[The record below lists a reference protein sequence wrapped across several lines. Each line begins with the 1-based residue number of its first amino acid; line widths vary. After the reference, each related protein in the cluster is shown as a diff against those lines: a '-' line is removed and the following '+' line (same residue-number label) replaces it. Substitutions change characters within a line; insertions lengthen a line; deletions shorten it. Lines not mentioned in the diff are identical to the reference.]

1 MLGVLGERQSLL
13 FVNNTL
19 LFLPHTADIL
29 LLLFCFFPIHLY
41 SSSCI
46 ILFNPL
52 SCVQQGLMEYW
63 RWIELFSTVRGLFIP
78 FFCRG
83 FLLSLSLDIEFSCL
97 FLRSETCFH
106 SSSIC
111 LFRGRVIRIC
121 SLLVEVLFILFS
133 SCVGVPDG
141 LAALNYLDC
150 AIGSLH
156 RRSCFGPY
164 DEFKWNQGE
173 SLWLFRQGGGSHG

>member
-1 MLGVLGERQSLL
+1 MIILSTPYSGYPITPFL
-13 FVNNTL
+13 F
-19 LFLPHTADIL
+19 FSPSISIL
-29 LLLFCFFPIHLY
+29 LHASSY
-41 SSSCI
+41 STHYPA
-46 ILFNPL
+46 FN
-52 SCVQQGLMEYW
+52 
-63 RWIELFSTVRGLFIP
+63 WIALFSMVRGLSIP

-83 FLLSLSLDIEFSCL
+83 FLLSLGLDIEFCCL

-111 LFRGRVIRIC
+111 PFRGRIIRIC

-164 DEFKWNQGE
+164 DKFKWNQGE
-173 SLWLFRQGGGSHG
+173 SL

>member
-1 MLGVLGERQSLL
+1 MIILSTPYSGYPI
-13 FVNNTL
+13 TP
-19 LFLPHTADIL
+19 FL
-29 LLLFCFFPIHLY
+29 FFPPPSLFFFMHHLIDAA
-41 SSSCI
+41 SS
-46 ILFNPL
+46 
-52 SCVQQGLMEYW
+52 YW
-63 RWIELFSTVRGLFIP
+63 RWIELFSTVRGLSIP

-83 FLLSLSLDIEFSCL
+83 FLLSLGLDIEFSCL

-133 SCVGVPDG
+133 SCVWVPDG

-164 DEFKWNQGE
+164 DKFKWNQGE
-173 SLWLFRQGGGSHG
+173 SLWLFCRGEGSHG